1 MCPHNDRV
9 ILLRFSPPPLF
20 ATPNETNFTSGK
32 SLGLS
37 GNAVQDLLLNMISGQ
52 RPLEHTTMPARRPPK
67 KVPRAGGRLSRP
79 TSAPPSTPVSEAG
92 NGCDNEIAEIPIQAL
107 TLSDVAE
114 ARPKIAPKKKHKP
127 FRFMALPSELRIE
140 IYACH
145 FRGTGWVIDLDSDN
159 YKRIHQKL
167 AILRTCR
174 AIYQEASHVFYSTR
188 TFRIF
193 PTQPGRFFKT
203 KKPLLARLKT
213 RQRLSL
219 TSLELRFG
227 PGWNSPPRGWVVN
240 PALGLAECVNV
251 RELTVFVQCDPSD
264 NIYTGW
270 RKADGFYEAFSRDL
284 LDQVLAEMP
293 FVGRVYFDAWPG
305 VKESGAMMTGLL
317 EVAKARGRTICW
329 GPEWRDREESAVA
342 HMGTAIGLINNL
354 ELHPGCRPETGS
366 SV

>member
-1 MCPHNDRV
+1 
-9 ILLRFSPPPLF
+9 
-20 ATPNETNFTSGK
+20 
-32 SLGLS
+32 
-37 GNAVQDLLLNMISGQ
+37 MISGQ